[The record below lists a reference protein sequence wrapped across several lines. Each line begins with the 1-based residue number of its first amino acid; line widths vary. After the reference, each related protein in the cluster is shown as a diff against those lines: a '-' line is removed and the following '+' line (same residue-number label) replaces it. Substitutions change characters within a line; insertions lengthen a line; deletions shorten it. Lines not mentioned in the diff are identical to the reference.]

1 MAPASSVRSNS
12 ASNVSLCHDIG
23 KSVCEVRYEQ
33 LHAGQGMSAP
43 LELFSYWRSS
53 AAYRVRI
60 GLQLKALAYIAHPV
74 HLVRD
79 GGEQHAPAYAQ
90 LNPQELVPTLRH
102 GAVVIPQSLA
112 ILEYLEEAFP
122 DSARLLPAAPAER
135 ARVRA
140 LAQVIACDVH
150 PLNNLRVTQF
160 FEREW
165 QLAAAQRQEWTQ
177 HWMQRGFAAL
187 EAQLGNDLH
196 TGAFCHGD
204 TPGLADCVLIP
215 QLYNARRFAVD
226 LTPYPI
232 LQRIK
237 QACLAL
243 PAFDAARPETQPDA
257 AV

>member
-1 MAPASSVRSNS
+1 
-12 ASNVSLCHDIG
+12 
-23 KSVCEVRYEQ
+23 
-33 LHAGQGMSAP
+33 MSAA

-60 GLQLKALAYIAHPV
+60 GLQLKSLAYVTHPV

-79 GGEQHAPAYAQ
+79 GGEQHAATYAQ
-90 LNPQELVPTLRH
+90 LNPQQLVPTLRH

-112 ILEYLEEAFP
+112 ILEYLEEAFA
-122 DSARLLPAAPAER
+122 DSARLLPAVAADR

-160 FEREW
+160 LERTW
-165 QLAAAQRQEWTQ
+165 QVDAAQRQDWTQ
-177 HWMQRGFAAL
+177 HWMRQGFAAL
-187 EAQLGNDLH
+187 ESRLASDPH
-196 TGAFCHGD
+196 TGTFCHGD

-215 QLYNARRFAVD
+215 QLYNAHRFGVD
-226 LTPYPI
+226 LTLYPT
-232 LQRIK
+232 LRRIE

-243 PAFDAARPETQPDA
+243 PAFDAARPEMQVDA
-257 AV
+257 VA